1 MSKGFII
8 KKLINEENNEWEEV
22 NVKDISKGD
31 RIQMYLS
38 KEDAASNKLYSD
50 AIVESEPFIDNNGNI
65 VSIGIKP
72 YKEYLEELRL
82 KGGN

>member
-8 KKLINEENNEWEEV
+8 RKLINEENNEWEEV

-38 KEDAASNKLYSD
+38 REDAASNNLYSD
-50 AIVESEPFIDNNGNI
+50 AIVESEPFIII
-65 VSIGIKP
+65 VI
-72 YKEYLEELRL
+72 
-82 KGGN
+82 